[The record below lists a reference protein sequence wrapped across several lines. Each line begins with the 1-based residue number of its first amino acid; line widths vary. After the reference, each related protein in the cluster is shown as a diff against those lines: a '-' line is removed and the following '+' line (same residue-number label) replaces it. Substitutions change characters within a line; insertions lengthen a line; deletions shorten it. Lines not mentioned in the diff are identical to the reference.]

1 MLGKYRTKKKEEEP
15 LEELVEETTEE
26 VTEEKEET
34 VKDKK
39 HDPEDSMTKFF
50 AMMSE
55 NQKLLNELNADMK
68 KLIKKDEDVHEEI
81 EKPKPEEK

>member
-1 MLGKYRTKKKEEEP
+1 MLGRYRKPKKEEEP
-15 LEELVEETTEE
+15 LEELVEET
-26 VTEEKEET
+26 VEEKVET
-34 VKDKK
+34 VKEKK

-68 KLIKKDEDVHEEI
+68 KLIKKDEAVHEHI
-81 EKPKPEEK
+81 DKPKPEDKNESA

>member
-1 MLGKYRTKKKEEEP
+1 MLSRFGRYKKSKPEDEEE
-15 LEELVEETTEE
+15 LMSDMVEEQ
-26 VTEEKEET
+26 EEKPET
-34 VKDKK
+34 VKEKK

-55 NQKLLNELNADMK
+55 NQKLLTELNADMK
-68 KLIKKDEDVHEEI
+68 KLIKKDEAVHEEI

>member
-1 MLGKYRTKKKEEEP
+1 MLGRYRTKKPKEEP
-15 LEELVEETTEE
+15 LEEMAEESAEE
-26 VTEEKEET
+26 IKEEKPET
-34 VKDKK
+34 VKEKK

-55 NQKLLNELNADMK
+55 NQKLLTELNADMK
-68 KLIKKDEDVHEEI
+68 KLIKKDEAVHEEI